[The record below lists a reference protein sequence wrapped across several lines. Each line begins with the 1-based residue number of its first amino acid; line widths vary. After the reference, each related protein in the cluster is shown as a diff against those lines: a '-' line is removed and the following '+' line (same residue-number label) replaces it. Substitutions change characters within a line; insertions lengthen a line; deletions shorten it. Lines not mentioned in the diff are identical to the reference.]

1 MRRLG
6 DSGHLVFQ
14 LGRVALLLL
23 DAVVRDDLRLV

>member
-14 LGRVALLLL
+14 LGRVALLL
-23 DAVVRDDLRLV
+23 DAVVRVDLRLV